1 MSYELKL
8 WKGISKKINSTY
20 QVTTQPDYT
29 LNVVLKEDTSL
40 ETPTFLLDL
49 DDWEVNYCQ
58 FQGHYYFI
66 DDIRR
71 NITGQMEI
79 ECTQDILATYKT
91 EIGNYT
97 AFVERSA
104 HTFDPLVVDD
114 AISTESSIGYSAHNT
129 IDLMYSLDNP
139 TGYLNKEGCFL
150 LRTVSQTGANV
161 STTGITTYIL
171 DSSDLEVVFDFMFD
185 SGNFTDIFTDM
196 AVKSFFNPFQYILD
210 LRWIPLAKTFFAP
223 SPGQSSPVA
232 SGPVKFGW
240 WEVQESGQ
248 TFNTYILLAPV
259 LTHNFKL
266 VAPTSLYGNGDFRR
280 YNSRFTQ
287 YKCFLFGVGTV
298 DISPVD
304 IQYNTSESFEGVKI
318 TQTIDFATGQ
328 MITQLRRSDGTHPIG
343 EYTSAFAIPVQIS
356 QVNSNLF
363 DSGMNVLKSV
373 GQAGQAVGI
382 AAAGGAAGVASAAV
396 GGLVNITE
404 SVISAI
410 HAEVAAGISGNGTNG
425 NRAALLNMPYY
436 ILYITEYNSCDIANV
451 VNGRPLYRNAKI
463 NTLGGYTKCAGASV
477 NISGFAGDKDAVN
490 AALNGGF
497 YYE

>member
-8 WKGISKKINSTY
+8 WKNVSKKINSTY
-20 QVTTQPDYT
+20 QVSTQPDYT
-29 LNVVLKEDTSL
+29 LSVELKEETSL

-49 DDWEVNYCQ
+49 DDWGVNYCQ

-79 ECTQDILATYKT
+79 ECTQDVLATYKT
-91 EIGNYT
+91 EIGDYT

-104 HTFDPLVVDD
+104 HTFDPLVVDES
-114 AISTESSIGYSAHNT
+114 ISTESSIGYSAHNT

-139 TGYLNKEGCFL
+139 SGYLNKDGCYL

-171 DSSDLEVVFDFMFD
+171 DRSDLEVVFDFMFD
-185 SGNFTDIFTDM
+185 SGNFADVFTDM
-196 AVKSFFNPFQYILD
+196 AVKSFFNPFQYIVD
-210 LRWIPLAKTFFAP
+210 LRWIPLAKTFFTP
-223 SPGQSSPVA
+223 SPGQSAPVV

-240 WEVQESGQ
+240 WEVKENNQ
-248 TFNTYILLAPV
+248 TFNTYILIAPV
-259 LTHNFKL
+259 VTHYHTLT
-266 VAPTSLYGNGDFRR
+266 APTSLYGNADFRR
-280 YNSRFTQ
+280 YNSQFTQ
-287 YKCFLFGVGTV
+287 YKCYLFGVGTI

-304 IQYNTSESFEGVKI
+304 IQYNSTEHFEGVKI
-318 TQTIDFATGQ
+318 AETVDFATGK
-328 MITQLRRSDGTHPIG
+328 MIIQLRRSDGTHPIG
-343 EYTSAFAIPVQIS
+343 EFTTDFAIPVQIS

-363 DSGMNVLKSV
+363 GSAMNVVKTAGSGL
-373 GQAGQAVGI
+373 QATAI
-382 AAAGGAAGVASAAV
+382 ARNAGAAEMAAV
-396 GGLVNITE
+396 GGVLKTAE

-436 ILYITEYNSCDIANV
+436 ILYLTSYNSCDIANV
-451 VNGRPLYRNAKI
+451 VNGRPLYRNVKI

-477 NISGFAGDKDAVN
+477 NISGFAGDKEAVN